1 MARPLPRRRDLLTL
15 TAMAAL
21 QACASVPNV
30 NAYLDAD
37 PLQRHFALQ
46 HALAD
51 SPLVFGNQTRLLMD
65 GGQALPAMF
74 QAMQQARDHIN
85 LEYFIFEDVAVG
97 SQHLSD
103 LLIDKL
109 DQWRGGQHHL
119 RRLRIARHA
128 SRSVRHP
135 APSRRQRRRVQSD
148 QPGGR
153 VDRPLPE

>member
-1 MARPLPRRRDLLTL
+1 MPRLLPRRRDVLTL

-21 QACASVPNV
+21 QACASVPNI
-30 NAYLDAD
+30 NAYLDPD

-51 SPLVFGNQTRLLMD
+51 GPLVFGNQTRLLTD

-74 QAMQQARDHIN
+74 QAMQQAQDHVN

-109 DQWRGGQHHL
+109 NSGVTVNVTGRTT
-119 RRLRIARHA
+119 RRPLCSIPCAM
-128 SRSVRHP
+128 P
-135 APSRRQRRRVQSD
+135 APASSSSIRSTRWLR
-148 QPGGR
+148 
-153 VDRPLPE
+153 